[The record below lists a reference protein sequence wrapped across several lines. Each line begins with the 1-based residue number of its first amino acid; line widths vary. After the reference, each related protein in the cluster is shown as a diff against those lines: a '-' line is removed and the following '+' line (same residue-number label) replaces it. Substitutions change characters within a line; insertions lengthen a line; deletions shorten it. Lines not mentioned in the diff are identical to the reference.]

1 MLSALQQP
9 YEVRTTVNS
18 ISWDREAKSKV
29 TQGLVTLWQVHKH
42 KHTQPGTAEGEGK
55 VMEETF
61 FFPLPILFP
70 YPILQLNILN
80 GLLSKTAVRIIW

>member
-9 YEVRTTVNS
+9 CEVYTTVNS

-29 TQGLVTLWQVHKH
+29 TQGLVTLWQVHKY
-42 KHTQPGTAEGEGK
+42 KHTQPGTGEVKGK

-61 FFPLPILFP
+61 FLSLFCSHTP
-70 YPILQLNILN
+70 YF
-80 GLLSKTAVRIIW
+80 K

>member
-9 YEVRTTVNS
+9 YEVYTTVNS

-42 KHTQPGTAEGEGK
+42 KHTQPGTGEGEGK

-61 FFPLPILFP
+61 FFSILLP